1 MRPARQ
7 GYKEGSL
14 LQTLLSIGLGL
25 PTNSMHGDM
34 SNGAR
39 WGFMKDLEVEGG
51 KRGGGSV
58 EGGKWK
64 RWVQME
70 LEIVLSF

>member
-1 MRPARQ
+1 M
-7 GYKEGSL
+7 EL
-14 LQTLLSIGLGL
+14 LGG
-25 PTNSMHGDM
+25 
-34 SNGAR
+34 
-39 WGFMKDLEVEGG
+39 GFMKDLEVEGG

-64 RWVQME
+64 RWVQMG

>member
-1 MRPARQ
+1 M
-7 GYKEGSL
+7 E
-14 LQTLLSIGLGL
+14 LG
-25 PTNSMHGDM
+25 G
-34 SNGAR
+34 
-39 WGFMKDLEVEGG
+39 GFMIDLGVEGG

-64 RWVQME
+64 RWVQMG

>member
-1 MRPARQ
+1 
-7 GYKEGSL
+7 
-14 LQTLLSIGLGL
+14 
-25 PTNSMHGDM
+25 MHGDM

-39 WGFMKDLEVEGG
+39 WGFMIDLGVEGG
-51 KRGGGSV
+51 KKGGGSV

-64 RWVQME
+64 RWVRMG